1 MKVTKRQLRQIIKEE
16 RAKLLHEQAGAFLK
30 QSTLEALR
38 DALETA
44 FYEATDG
51 AVEDGYDKLEALEAA
66 FAAVME
72 EVDDFAAAMGFYT
85 RTGQPRAVRPM

>member
-30 QSTLEALR
+30 QSTLEALH

-44 FYEATDG
+44 YFEATDA

-72 EVDDFAAAMGFYT
+72 EVDGFADSVGFYT
-85 RTGQPRAVRPM
+85 RTGSPM